1 MRWEVGLVI
10 AFFAIVAMGSA
21 SSSQF
26 LTKGNLF
33 YLCLSIGELAIM
45 TLPLAL
51 IIIVGEIDLSVAS
64 ILGLSSAMLGYLV
77 VHGWPI
83 WWAFAV
89 VILLGAAAGAFNGL
103 LITKLGLP
111 SLAVTIGT
119 LTLYRGFA
127 VVILGPNII
136 STFPERYTNIGI
148 NGVGGTFLSF
158 SVVCF
163 LVLAV
168 IFGVALHL
176 TRF

>member
-33 YLCLSIGELAIM
+33 FLCLSIGELALM

-77 VHGWPI
+77 LHGWSL
-83 WWAFAV
+83 WR
-89 VILLGAAAGAFNGL
+89 
-103 LITKLGLP
+103 P
-111 SLAVTIGT
+111 S
-119 LTLYRGFA
+119 
-127 VVILGPNII
+127 
-136 STFPERYTNIGI
+136 SW
-148 NGVGGTFLSF
+148 
-158 SVVCF
+158 
-163 LVLAV
+163 
-168 IFGVALHL
+168 
-176 TRF
+176 